1 MRVRLAD
8 GLAEVVSAGHPAPFL
23 LREGEIAPVPLTTQL
38 PLGLAAVPYRTDTLQ
53 LRPGDRIL
61 MVTDGYLDRL
71 AGRLSVEEVLL
82 KGAHRHPRQVVQELG
97 RTVREITGHRLRDD
111 ATALCLDW
119 YGIDGSREATGGAS
133 RGRAT
138 SGG

>member
-1 MRVRLAD
+1 
-8 GLAEVVSAGHPAPFL
+8 
-23 LREGEIAPVPLTTQL
+23 
-38 PLGLAAVPYRTDTLQ
+38 
-53 LRPGDRIL
+53 

-71 AGRLSVEEVLL
+71 AGRLSVEDVLR
-82 KGAHRHPRQVVQELG
+82 KGASRHPRQVVQELG

-119 YGIDGSREATGGAS
+119 YGIDGSRDATGGAS
-133 RGRAT
+133 RRRAT